1 MVALNPAFGQLP
13 LIEFVESDD
22 LFFEDQ
28 PDVLWF
34 DVLRNLDDR
43 QFQSPAARYYEQL
56 WLFNQQQAQQRNS
69 RLDNRPASNPETH
82 KQATERLLFARP
94 TLDDN
99 ASVLYDPPHPER
111 PSIHIRPESLRPGV
125 TPPRFAGRPPKCFF
139 ALLKAFLGVTLAKQ
153 PAEPEFVRDKLQEN
167 PAFARTCGF
176 TMPRPGK
183 PDRQS
188 DIPSLRKLQQF
199 DQIMTANG
207 LWGEL
212 ALDRVAANLREGN
225 IKTEST
231 LVHDTTHYH
240 AYSTMR
246 VIELPGQSATTKEST
261 GPASDDSGIFSGTP
275 STSGDEGPSASRLE
289 CPPTSAAGTSSPAA
303 GANSQTS
310 RPMAAQTSGTNQYDL
325 SRPPDGNLPC
335 TGAEFVLE
343 EMTTAPSPVSPRSAQ
358 GRVLGHLGENAPPHE
373 LPFVA
378 PAAATECVTIN
389 AAAVIRLTA
398 QHCGSPS
405 LTLVVVA
412 RVGRQHCAKQS
423 LGKGD
428 EM

>member
-1 MVALNPAFGQLP
+1 MVALNPALGQLP

-56 WLFNQQQAQQRNS
+56 WLFNQQQAQQRNA

-176 TMPRPGK
+176 TIPRPGK

-199 DQIMTANG
+199 DQIMTTNG

-261 GPASDDSGIFSGTP
+261 GPASDDSGIFSRTP

-310 RPMAAQTSGTNQYDL
+310 RPMAAQGDKARKNQPKPVPPRRKVSRRRSRRRNANHIRERRRPVAALTVITATTSGSTPTTERGRS
-325 SRPPDGNLPC
+325 SRARARC
-335 TGAEFVLE
+335 TGD
-343 EMTTAPSPVSPRSAQ
+343 TKRPR
-358 GRVLGHLGENAPPHE
+358 
-373 LPFVA
+373 
-378 PAAATECVTIN
+378 
-389 AAAVIRLTA
+389 
-398 QHCGSPS
+398 
-405 LTLVVVA
+405 
-412 RVGRQHCAKQS
+412 
-423 LGKGD
+423 
-428 EM
+428 